1 MISDYTIPSQDSH
14 FLEVV
19 SCTQETPLCAREL
32 VHYTHPRLSR
42 STYIGTVNMYIVTR
56 LYFPD
61 YTGQFCELNVNRCSM
76 LSCFEGVNCSDNRGR
91 SRATCGPCPTGL
103 TGDGLQCTG
112 IESHHCNY
120 ITLRFYIDV
129 DPSLAIR
136 RALIQLVVSCV
147 LVMEDTDFK
156 KMACLVK
163 VLCSLKSHSMT
174 KCSH

>member
-1 MISDYTIPSQDSH
+1 
-14 FLEVV
+14 
-19 SCTQETPLCAREL
+19 
-32 VHYTHPRLSR
+32 
-42 STYIGTVNMYIVTR
+42 MYIVTR

-129 DPSLAIR
+129 DECNSTKPCNQTCTNTVGSFLCACDGGYR
-136 RALIQLVVSCV
+136 LQENGLSCEGIV
-147 LVMEDTDFK
+147 
-156 KMACLVK
+156 
-163 VLCSLKSHSMT
+163 
-174 KCSH
+174 